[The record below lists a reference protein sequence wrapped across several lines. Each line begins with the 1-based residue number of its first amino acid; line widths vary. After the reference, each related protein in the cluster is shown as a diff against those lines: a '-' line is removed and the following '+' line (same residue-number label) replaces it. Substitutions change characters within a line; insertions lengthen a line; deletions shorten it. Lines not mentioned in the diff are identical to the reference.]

1 MKLFLPTYEQACEIV
16 DATGKK
22 VFYETIH
29 DVDGYKVSIF
39 NYRLAQYSD
48 FIEPVKGKDYDG
60 KELRGLTFVFKSDG
74 NIVPRTKASFGHE
87 MLVDVNEI
95 FNTNA
100 KLKRFVGYCLDNDLA
115 PFFEYVSWNNRIV
128 LEYEGS
134 KLILLRVRDNE
145 TGVYQ
150 NIDDYDIE
158 KTEKE
163 KLYSLEEMMSLS
175 ETLQDK
181 EGWVVEFVDGDM
193 VKIKLK
199 WYFDKH
205 HLLLDSLQ
213 HDATVISMVLDETID
228 DAVSQL
234 DPIYDKE
241 KIKWVKSIEEK
252 IQKYVFE
259 KINKVNLLL
268 DNYDDNIDDKTIAIR
283 RFAMKF
289 KKDENFPIAIS
300 VIRGA
305 DVFDSTKKYVKKM
318 TDKLEKARKFLDKI
332 DSF

>member
-1 MKLFLPTYEQACEIV
+1 
-16 DATGKK
+16 
-22 VFYETIH
+22 
-29 DVDGYKVSIF
+29 
-39 NYRLAQYSD
+39 
-48 FIEPVKGKDYDG
+48 
-60 KELRGLTFVFKSDG
+60 
-74 NIVPRTKASFGHE
+74 
-87 MLVDVNEI
+87 
-95 FNTNA
+95 
-100 KLKRFVGYCLDNDLA
+100 LKRFVEYCLDNDLA

-268 DNYDDNIDDKTIAIR
+268 DNYDDNNDDKTIAIR